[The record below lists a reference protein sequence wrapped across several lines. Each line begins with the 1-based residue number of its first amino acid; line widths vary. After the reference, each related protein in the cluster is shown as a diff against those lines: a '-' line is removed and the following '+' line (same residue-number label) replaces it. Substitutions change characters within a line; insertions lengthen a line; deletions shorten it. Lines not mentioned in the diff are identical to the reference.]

1 MNREDKNQQTKA
13 KIVNS
18 AMLEFARHGYDA
30 GSLNS
35 ICRSGGISK
44 GIIYHYFASKD
55 ELYLHCIDECF
66 NKLTAYLRKELSSEQ
81 LAEGE
86 RLSAYFQARI
96 RFFRE
101 NPVYACIFTESVIMS
116 PQRLKDE
123 IDVRKSAFNEFNRQY
138 LTELLRATPLR
149 EDITVD
155 EVADSLRLF
164 QDYLN
169 MRFRSPD
176 GAMVNMEEHERQCLR
191 ALEIFLY
198 GIIKRDV

>member
-101 NPVYACIFTESVIMS
+101 NPVYACIFTE
-116 PQRLKDE
+116 
-123 IDVRKSAFNEFNRQY
+123 Y

>member
-1 MNREDKNQQTKA
+1 M
-13 KIVNS
+13 
-18 AMLEFARHGYDA
+18 
-30 GSLNS
+30 
-35 ICRSGGISK
+35 
-44 GIIYHYFASKD
+44 
-55 ELYLHCIDECF
+55 
-66 NKLTAYLRKELSSEQ
+66 TAYLRKELSSEQ

-198 GIIKRDV
+198 GRIKRDV